1 MDKYMTLKE
10 VVEGFVNF
18 AYGDILFENEVSR
31 FNISFEDSS
40 FLKNKEF
47 NFFSNSLQDI
57 LNNVPN
63 CEIPT
68 VVIHDTELF
77 FRLLTNVINAQIDLN
92 DLYDNSAAK
101 SMVAR
106 RVMRRLWLRMG
117 VEELDNIELFL
128 EKQLAFIENRELDKP
143 NEEIVID
150 DNPRITLE
158 IQKSETWCEA
168 SRRACF
174 RIYEGD
180 LYHELPRVYYDIR
193 EENGELVCYIPAVQM
208 VSEPHKV
215 KSVERKLYKLNKG
228 LEDTL
233 VHPNFM
239 MAIKLFYS
247 FLYKRGINHI
257 KVPLMQVLDYDYH
270 IALAKTTE
278 IRMKD
283 KWSED
288 VLSYIE
294 KAKNIDLEAY
304 EQLMKEF
311 ESDKKKLEHLLGRE
325 DFISKAKTEGL
336 INLFYQATFITD
348 SVINTEPFVN
358 ASYLDISLGKLD
370 DNELKK

>member
-1 MDKYMTLKE
+1 MC
-10 VVEGFVNF
+10 
-18 AYGDILFENEVSR
+18 
-31 FNISFEDSS
+31 SS
-40 FLKNKEF
+40 
-47 NFFSNSLQDI
+47 
-57 LNNVPN
+57 
-63 CEIPT
+63 
-68 VVIHDTELF
+68 
-77 FRLLTNVINAQIDLN
+77 DL
-92 DLYDNSAAK
+92 
-101 SMVAR
+101 
-106 RVMRRLWLRMG
+106 
-117 VEELDNIELFL
+117 
-128 EKQLAFIENRELDKP
+128 
-143 NEEIVID
+143 
-150 DNPRITLE
+150 
-158 IQKSETWCEA
+158 
-168 SRRACF
+168 
-174 RIYEGD
+174 
-180 LYHELPRVYYDIR
+180 ELPRVYYDIR

-336 INLFYQATFITD
+336 INLFYLFFAQEITD
-348 SVINTEPFVN
+348 V
-358 ASYLDISLGKLD
+358 SYFHHIPKSILLVFLL
-370 DNELKK
+370 EYLPLVPLHCL

>member
-143 NEEIVID
+143 KYLLN
-150 DNPRITLE
+150 LYL
-158 IQKSETWCEA
+158 
-168 SRRACF
+168 
-174 RIYEGD
+174 IYKVSALHFL
-180 LYHELPRVYYDIR
+180 LYEVHLPF
-193 EENGELVCYIPAVQM
+193 
-208 VSEPHKV
+208 EPQ
-215 KSVERKLYKLNKG
+215 EYNKLA
-228 LEDTL
+228 
-233 VHPNFM
+233 HH
-239 MAIKLFYS
+239 
-247 FLYKRGINHI
+247 FL
-257 KVPLMQVLDYDYH
+257 L
-270 IALAKTTE
+270 
-278 IRMKD
+278 
-283 KWSED
+283 
-288 VLSYIE
+288 
-294 KAKNIDLEAY
+294 
-304 EQLMKEF
+304 
-311 ESDKKKLEHLLGRE
+311 
-325 DFISKAKTEGL
+325 
-336 INLFYQATFITD
+336 
-348 SVINTEPFVN
+348 
-358 ASYLDISLGKLD
+358 
-370 DNELKK
+370 